1 MFLDF
6 ARGAAVMQK
15 AVAPAV
21 ASEGFL
27 LLDSS
32 MNPIFVNH
40 AAAKI
45 LLYPLKV
52 EAQKKLNGFLASKIR
67 GTLLLSGQSSGL
79 PVLADKFQS
88 GKRLY
93 LCRAFRVNAVA
104 EGDSQPS
111 VAVLLERCSAG
122 SISLVQVSERFRLT
136 TREQEVLQC
145 LSEGGL
151 TTKEIAA
158 RIGISPN
165 TVKAFLRMI
174 MLKMGVSTRSGILG
188 KAFTTKL

>member
-1 MFLDF
+1 
-6 ARGAAVMQK
+6 MQK
-15 AVAPAV
+15 AVATAV
-21 ASEGFL
+21 SSEGFL
-27 LLDSS
+27 LLDPS

-52 EAQKKLNGFLASKIR
+52 EAHRKLNGFLASKIR
-67 GTLLLSGQSSGL
+67 GTLLSGQSSSL
-79 PVLADKFQS
+79 PVLVAKFRS
-88 GKRLY
+88 GNRLY
-93 LCRAFRVNAVA
+93 LCRTFQVNAVA

-111 VAVLLERCSAG
+111 IAVLLERAASA
-122 SISLVQVSERFRLT
+122 SISLVEVSERFHLT

-145 LSEGGL
+145 LTEGGL

-165 TVKAFLRMI
+165 TVKAFLRLI

-188 KAFTTKL
+188 KAITTQL